1 MRINFLL
8 ELRAMPDDALKALEL
23 KIDELILLCNQLNA
37 ENQTLKRKSSDWQQ
51 ERTNLM
57 EKFST
62 ASERV
67 NTLLE
72 KLRNAESSL

>member
-1 MRINFLL
+1 M
-8 ELRAMPDDALKALEL
+8 ADDALKALEL

-37 ENQTLKRKSSDWQQ
+37 ENQSLKRKSSDWQQ

-62 ASERV
+62 TSERV

-72 KLRNAESSL
+72 KLRNAEASL

>member
-1 MRINFLL
+1 
-8 ELRAMPDDALKALEL
+8 MPNEALKVLEL

-51 ERTNLM
+51 EKTKLM
-57 EKFST
+57 EKFSI
-62 ASERV
+62 ANERV

-72 KLRNAESSL
+72 KLRIAESSLWQGK

>member
-1 MRINFLL
+1 
-8 ELRAMPDDALKALEL
+8 MPDDALKALEL

>member
-1 MRINFLL
+1 
-8 ELRAMPDDALKALEL
+8 MPDDALKALEL

-37 ENQTLKRKSSDWQQ
+37 ENQALKRKSLDWQQ

-72 KLRNAESSL
+72 KLRNAEASL

>member
-1 MRINFLL
+1 
-8 ELRAMPDDALKALEL
+8 MPDDALKALEL
-23 KIDELILLCNQLNA
+23 KIDELILLCNQLNT

-57 EKFST
+57 EKFSS

>member
-1 MRINFLL
+1 
-8 ELRAMPDDALKALEL
+8 MPDDALKALEL

-37 ENQTLKRKSSDWQQ
+37 ENQALKRKSSDWQQ

-62 ASERV
+62 VSERV

-72 KLRNAESSL
+72 KLHNAESSL

>member
-1 MRINFLL
+1 
-8 ELRAMPDDALKALEL
+8 MPNEALKALEL

-51 ERTNLM
+51 EKTKLM

-62 ASERV
+62 ANERI

-72 KLRNAESSL
+72 KLRIAESSL

>member
-72 KLRNAESSL
+72 KLRNAEASL

>member
-1 MRINFLL
+1 
-8 ELRAMPDDALKALEL
+8 MPNEALKVLEL

-37 ENQTLKRKSSDWQQ
+37 ENLALKRKSSDWQQ

-67 NTLLE
+67 NTVLE

>member
-1 MRINFLL
+1 
-8 ELRAMPDDALKALEL
+8 MPDDALKALEL

-72 KLRNAESSL
+72 KLRNAEASL

>member
-1 MRINFLL
+1 
-8 ELRAMPDDALKALEL
+8 MPDDALKALEL

-37 ENQTLKRKSSDWQQ
+37 ENQSLKRKSSDWQQ

-72 KLRNAESSL
+72 KLRNAEASL

>member
-1 MRINFLL
+1 
-8 ELRAMPDDALKALEL
+8 MPNEALKVLEL

-51 ERTNLM
+51 EKTKLI

-62 ASERV
+62 ANERV

-72 KLRNAESSL
+72 KLRIAESSL

>member
-1 MRINFLL
+1 
-8 ELRAMPDDALKALEL
+8 MPNEALKVLEL

-37 ENQTLKRKSSDWQQ
+37 ENLALKRKSSDWQQ
-51 ERTNLM
+51 EKTKLM

-62 ASERV
+62 ANERV

-72 KLRNAESSL
+72 KLRIAESSL

>member
-1 MRINFLL
+1 
-8 ELRAMPDDALKALEL
+8 MPNEALKVLEL

-37 ENQTLKRKSSDWQQ
+37 ENLALKRKSSDWQQ
-51 ERTNLM
+51 ERTKLM

-62 ASERV
+62 ANARV

-72 KLRNAESSL
+72 KLRIAESSL